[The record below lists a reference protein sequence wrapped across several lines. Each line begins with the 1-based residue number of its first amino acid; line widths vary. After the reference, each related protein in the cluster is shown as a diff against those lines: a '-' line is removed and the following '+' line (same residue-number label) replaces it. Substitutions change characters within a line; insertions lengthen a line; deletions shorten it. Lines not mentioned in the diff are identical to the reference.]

1 MLNVGIMRFN
11 QSQSSTP
18 GKPTNCGLVLKY
30 FLSETIYAQENGSRG
45 THFAKFLISNF
56 LKGLTYSA
64 LYHITGSIEKWIW
77 WYSYSRF
84 FWVVVW
90 RKSGSHN
97 ISVGE
102 GWVAPCRVRDKTNIS
117 CVNNS
122 FSGNV
127 SSSSS
132 FHIYA
137 LRSISLIER
146 QTHIKSAKNSFSGNV
161 SFSSS

>member
-1 MLNVGIMRFN
+1 MCI
-11 QSQSSTP
+11 T
-18 GKPTNCGLVLKY
+18 
-30 FLSETIYAQENGSRG
+30 
-45 THFAKFLISNF
+45 
-56 LKGLTYSA
+56 
-64 LYHITGSIEKWIW
+64 LYRMTSPIEKWIW
-77 WYSYSRF
+77 WYWYSRF

-132 FHIYA
+132 FHICVEEYFVEEKRQNEHKLCQKPFFME

-146 QTHIKSAKNSFSGNV
+146 QTHINSVKNSFSCNV
-161 SFSSS
+161 SYSSSLHIYLRWQVIYKTTDFKLD

>member
-1 MLNVGIMRFN
+1 MCITLYRM
-11 QSQSSTP
+11 
-18 GKPTNCGLVLKY
+18 
-30 FLSETIYAQENGSRG
+30 TIP
-45 THFAKFLISNF
+45 
-56 LKGLTYSA
+56 
-64 LYHITGSIEKWIW
+64 IEKWIW
-77 WYSYSRF
+77 WYWYSRF

-132 FHIYA
+132 FHICVEEYFVEEKRQNEHKLCQKPFFME

-146 QTHIKSAKNSFSGNV
+146 QTHIKSVKNSFSCNV
-161 SFSSS
+161 SYSSSLHIYLRWQVIYKTTDFKLD